1 MLRGIHPLLG
11 PDLLHALRSMGHGDE
26 IVIADANFPA
36 STLGPK
42 VIRGDGLGG
51 EALLEAILSHLP
63 LDTFVDVAAYRM
75 AVVDNP
81 KQLPEIC
88 RSYQAILHRI
98 AGPFQLLSL
107 ERFDF
112 YERAR
117 EAAYIVASGER
128 AFYGNI
134 ILKKGVIAPDKKIS
148 SLGSASFLTA

>member
-11 PDLLHALRSMGHGDE
+11 PDLLHALASMGHGDE

-42 VIRGDGLGG
+42 VIRADGLGG
-51 EALLEAILSHLP
+51 QTLLEAILSHLP

-81 KQLPEIC
+81 KQLPEIR
-88 RSYQAILHRI
+88 RSYQTILNKVS
-98 AGPFQLLSL
+98 GSFELLAL

-112 YERAR
+112 YRRAS
-117 EAAYIVASGER
+117 EAAYIIASGER

-134 ILKKGVIAPDKKIS
+134 ILKKGVVAPDEKIS
-148 SLGSASFLTA
+148 VGSATFLTV